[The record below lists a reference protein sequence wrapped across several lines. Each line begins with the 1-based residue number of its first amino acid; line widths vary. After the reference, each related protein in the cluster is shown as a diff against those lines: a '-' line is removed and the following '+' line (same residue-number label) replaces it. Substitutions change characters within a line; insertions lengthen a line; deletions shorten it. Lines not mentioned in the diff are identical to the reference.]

1 MVLTK
6 SGTVSVAPACPLSWE
21 NVVNGCGDVER
32 GDDPLRDLELEGG
45 EHEPNRD
52 MLLETG
58 VAVPELWSLADLFGR
73 RSASEAARSKRFVVP
88 RAFVEPDRAE
98 QTTATL
104 YSSM

>member
-1 MVLTK
+1 MN
-6 SGTVSVAPACPLSWE
+6 A
-21 NVVNGCGDVER
+21 CGDADR
-32 GDDPLRDLELEGG
+32 GDDPLRDLVKGG

-52 MLLETG
+52 MLLDTG
-58 VAVPELWSLADLFGR
+58 VVVPELWPFADLVGR

-88 RAFVEPDRAE
+88 SSFVQADRAE

>member
-6 SGTVSVAPACPLSWE
+6 SGTVSVASACPLTWE
-21 NVVNGCGDVER
+21 NDVNGCGDVER
-32 GDDPLRDLELEGG
+32 GEDPLRDLGLKGG
-45 EHEPNRD
+45 EHDPNRD

-58 VAVPELWSLADLFGR
+58 VAAPELWRLADLVGR

-88 RAFVEPDRAE
+88 SAFVEPDRAE